1 MEVHMATTTMS
12 IAMPEEMRAYVEE
25 RIRTGQFGNASEYF
39 RHLVREDAKRAA
51 EERLVALLLEGEKS
65 GDVIPMDDAWR
76 ARHREELMKRVGEIK
91 RKKRA

>member
-1 MEVHMATTTMS
+1 MATTTMS

-51 EERLVALLLEGEKS
+51 EERLTQLLLEGINS
-65 GDVIPMDDAWR
+65 GDPIPVNDAWWAQR
-76 ARHREELMKRVGEIK
+76 REELIERAHAAK

>member
-1 MEVHMATTTMS
+1 MATTTMS

-51 EERLVALLLEGEKS
+51 EERLVALLLEGENS
-65 GDVIPMDDAWR
+65 GEPIPVDDEWWR
-76 ARHREELMKRVGEIK
+76 RRREELLERARAAK
-91 RKKRA
+91 KKRA

>member
-1 MEVHMATTTMS
+1 MATITMS

-39 RHLVREDAKRAA
+39 RHLVREDAKNAA
-51 EERLVALLLEGEKS
+51 EERLVALLLEGINS
-65 GDVIPMDDAWR
+65 GEPIPVDDKWWERRRQELIER
-76 ARHREELMKRVGEIK
+76 AHAAT